1 MSAPPTAAPEAT
13 APPAAWPAAPHARES
28 HTVTAE
34 RDRYVRERLNFQVF
48 TLGRATQA
56 VALVAAVLLWGAFYW
71 ATRDVRVLAWAAL
84 VHCAQA
90 LRYAGFVDTARRYPA
105 SRYPDAL
112 PSEAIRHVSPLL
124 LVTSFVWGT
133 APWLLTPANGAH
145 DAQLPVLAIFLFGMI
160 AGSIPAIM
168 PMPALVAVWLVPLT
182 LSLSARF
189 AWVGSAQGWTTAIG
203 ALLFAATMARF
214 ALAQRRLLVAEL
226 RGQLEREE
234 LTAELVTRTREL
246 QRLNQERSRFF
257 ASASHDLRQPVH
269 ALALFSRS
277 LLRDLQGHAAQP
289 VAQRV
294 VQSTDAVSGLLNAML
309 DISRIDAGT
318 VVPRPTDVAVD
329 EVFMRVAQLFEPR
342 AQEAGL
348 ALRFHTP
355 PAVMRV
361 DGELLLRILAN
372 FVDNAIKY
380 TPRGGVL
387 VAARP
392 RGDWMRLAV
401 WDTGIGIADD
411 QIAHVFD
418 EFYQAHNPQR
428 DVARGLG
435 IGLSI
440 VRRLAHLLGGEVAV
454 RSRLGRGTVFW
465 LDVPCRA
472 AAQPQAPL
480 PELATSASPATADVP
495 TVPIAPPRVLVLDD
509 EAQVGE
515 AVRLWLAPHC
525 ARVQV
530 TTTAEQ
536 ACAHVAAEPGGFD
549 ALVVDYRLSG
559 ALNGIEA
566 AAQLWQLAGRTLPTI
581 LVTGDTDPAR
591 VRAAYDSGLTVMFK
605 PVQPEAL
612 LQTLHALIRADV
624 ARPA

>member
-71 ATRDVRVLAWAAL
+71 ATRDVRVLVWAAL

-90 LRYAGFVDTARRYPA
+90 LRYAGFAGTARRYPA

-112 PSEAIRHVSPLL
+112 PSEAIRHVLPLL
-124 LVTSFVWGT
+124 LMTSCAWGA

-257 ASASHDLRQPVH
+257 AAASHDLRQPVH
-269 ALALFSRS
+269 AMSLMVEAISLRNADPGLQPLVADLRNSMQAMSQLFN
-277 LLRDLQGHAAQP
+277 A
-289 VAQRV
+289 
-294 VQSTDAVSGLLNAML
+294 LLNL
-309 DISRIDAGT
+309 SRLESGQPLGAKG
-318 VVPRPTDVAVD
+318 AVD
-329 EVFMRVAQLFEPR
+329 LSALLADMVRLFREQ
-342 AQEAGL
+342 ASLGGL
-348 ALRFHTP
+348 ALR
-355 PAVMRV
+355 
-361 DGELLLRILAN
+361 LRL
-372 FVDNAIKY
+372 
-380 TPRGGVL
+380 PRGGATVWAEPVLLRQALANLVQNAIRYTPQGKVL
-387 VAARP
+387 VSVRARGSDWLVEVDDTDYLAPRAWTRAPSADADGEAAR
-392 RGDWMRLAV
+392 RLAAALV
-401 WDTGIGIADD
+401 EACRQVDRPQACPAGRRRADRGSGVHRKDPPVRNDRGSDDPVLAAAALLEQGSPGQRRRSAKRGMLHQMARIAR
-411 QIAHVFD
+411 AVR
-418 EFYQAHNPQR
+418 P
-428 DVARGLG
+428 VARGRCG
-435 IGLSI
+435 KADRQAQ
-440 VRRLAHLLGGEVAV
+440 VRGGGSCRRCRLAFDGKAVIQRCRYRKTLALKDHFLLRAGCQQCQDTRTRNQFA
-454 RSRLGRGTVFW
+454 RHMPDRHACHPKPF
-465 LDVPCRA
+465 PCA
-472 AAQPQAPL
+472 ISAP
-480 PELATSASPATADVP
+480 
-495 TVPIAPPRVLVLDD
+495 
-509 EAQVGE
+509 
-515 AVRLWLAPHC
+515 
-525 ARVQV
+525 
-530 TTTAEQ
+530 
-536 ACAHVAAEPGGFD
+536 
-549 ALVVDYRLSG
+549 
-559 ALNGIEA
+559 
-566 AAQLWQLAGRTLPTI
+566 
-581 LVTGDTDPAR
+581 
-591 VRAAYDSGLTVMFK
+591 
-605 PVQPEAL
+605 
-612 LQTLHALIRADV
+612 
-624 ARPA
+624 

>member
-1 MSAPPTAAPEAT
+1 MSAPPTKPPKAT
-13 APPAAWPAAPHARES
+13 AMPMARDAREQQ
-28 HTVTAE
+28 ALAADRE
-34 RDRYVRERLNFQVF
+34 RYVRERLNFQVF

-56 VALVAAVLLWGAFYW
+56 VALVAAILLWGAFYW
-71 ATRDVRVLAWAAL
+71 VTRDGRVLGWAAM

-90 LRYAGFVDTARRYPA
+90 LRYAGFAGTARRYPA

-472 AAQPQAPL
+472 AALFPPPDSAP
-480 PELATSASPATADVP
+480 PALAADTEMPSAP
-495 TVPIAPPRVLVLDD
+495 TTPISPPRVLVLDD

-530 TTTAEQ
+530 TTTTEQ
-536 ACAHVAAEPGGFD
+536 ACTHVAAEPAGFD

-591 VRAAYDSGLTVMFK
+591 VRAAYASGLTVMFK

-612 LQTLHALIRADV
+612 LQTLRELIRADV

>member
-1 MSAPPTAAPEAT
+1 M
-13 APPAAWPAAPHARES
+13 
-28 HTVTAE
+28 
-34 RDRYVRERLNFQVF
+34 
-48 TLGRATQA
+48 
-56 VALVAAVLLWGAFYW
+56 
-71 ATRDVRVLAWAAL
+71 
-84 VHCAQA
+84 
-90 LRYAGFVDTARRYPA
+90 
-105 SRYPDAL
+105 
-112 PSEAIRHVSPLL
+112 
-124 LVTSFVWGT
+124 
-133 APWLLTPANGAH
+133 
-145 DAQLPVLAIFLFGMI
+145 
-160 AGSIPAIM
+160 
-168 PMPALVAVWLVPLT
+168 
-182 LSLSARF
+182 
-189 AWVGSAQGWTTAIG
+189 
-203 ALLFAATMARF
+203 
-214 ALAQRRLLVAEL
+214 AEL

-234 LTAELVTRTREL
+234 LTAQLVTRTREL

-257 ASASHDLRQPVH
+257 AAASHDLRQPVH

-454 RSRLGRGTVFW
+454 RSRHGRGTVFW

-472 AAQPQAPL
+472 AARPQAPL
-480 PELATSASPATADVP
+480 PDLAAPAPPADAAVPAAPISA
-495 TVPIAPPRVLVLDD
+495 PRVLVLDD
-509 EAQVGE
+509 ESQVGE

-530 TTTAEQ
+530 TTTTEQ
-536 ACAHVAAEPGGFD
+536 ACTHVASEPGGFD

-566 AAQLWQLAGRTLPTI
+566 AAQLWQLAGRALPTI

>member
-1 MSAPPTAAPEAT
+1 MSTPPDAQRPLTSTASAT
-13 APPAAWPAAPHARES
+13 RQDAAR
-28 HTVTAE
+28 TAE
-34 RDRYVRERLNFQVF
+34 RARYVRERLNFQVF

-112 PSEAIRHVSPLL
+112 PSDAIRHVSPLL

-454 RSRLGRGTVFW
+454 RSRHGRGTVFW

-480 PELATSASPATADVP
+480 PDLAAPAPPADAAVPAAPISA
-495 TVPIAPPRVLVLDD
+495 PRVLVLDD
-509 EAQVGE
+509 ESQVGE

-525 ARVQV
+525 ARVQI

-536 ACAHVAAEPGGFD
+536 ACAHVAAEPRGFD

-612 LQTLHALIRADV
+612 LQTLRELIRADA
-624 ARPA
+624 ARLP